1 MKNQLHAQGKMFG
14 LNFQPVT
21 KAEVKV
27 LRKSGRKSDLY
38 EDIRKASNNENALYG
53 FYQWKG
59 KPSFELFLNG
69 VSIDLRMDYKT
80 KYEIRYLPVQGLS
93 KKLAGEEIFYL
104 VTEKG
109 FKNGNSYVEFT
120 TDYQANELVFEVN
133 RMGMYNGMICSLIR
147 PKYIDMDFEVVW
159 NWSGF
164 SSEYIL
170 STKGKI
176 YKLD

>member
-21 KAEVKV
+21 KAEVKS

-38 EDIRKASNNENALYG
+38 EEISKASNNENALYG

-59 KPSFELFLNG
+59 KPSFDLFLNG
-69 VSIDLRMDYKT
+69 ASLDLRVSYKT
-80 KYEIRYLPVQGLS
+80 KYEIRYLPVQGS
-93 KKLAGEEIFYL
+93 TTKMAGEETFYL
-104 VTEKG
+104 VAEKG
-109 FKNGNSYVEFT
+109 FKNGNSYLEFVET
-120 TDYQANELVFEVN
+120 YKENELIFEVN

-147 PKYIDMDFEVVW
+147 PKYMDMDFDVVW

-164 SSEYIL
+164 SSDYIL
-170 STKGKI
+170 SSKGKI